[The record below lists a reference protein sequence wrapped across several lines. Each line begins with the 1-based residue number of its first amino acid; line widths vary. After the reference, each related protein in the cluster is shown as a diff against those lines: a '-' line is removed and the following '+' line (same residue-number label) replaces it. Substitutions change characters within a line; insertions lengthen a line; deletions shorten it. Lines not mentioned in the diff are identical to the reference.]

1 MSRYVLDASVA
12 IKWFVPEVYSDVA
25 QRLLAIDHNFLVPDF
40 FFPEVGNVLWK
51 RVRRGDDT
59 SDNARQTLADLNTV
73 PIEVYLS
80 QPFMP
85 LALNIALQTD
95 RAVYDSLYLA
105 LAITQRCQMVTADEK
120 LYNSL
125 KTSSFAS
132 NLLWVGDV

>member
-1 MSRYVLDASVA
+1 VSRYVLDASVA